1 MFFWQCVAIVIAP
14 LKKNTEPV
22 KTTVILAW
30 CWFGTLS
37 HGRKNIDGHLTFF
50 WFLYSG
56 IPDLALG
63 ILKMLIHV
71 CFRDVLQPVVN
82 WFVPGI
88 MRVSASLYR
97 KCTVFTVSLCP
108 L

>member
-37 HGRKNIDGHLTFF
+37 HGRKNIDVHLTFF

-71 CFRDVLQPVVN
+71 CFCD
-82 WFVPGI
+82 
-88 MRVSASLYR
+88 R
-97 KCTVFTVSLCP
+97 KKKKKKMYYNQ
-108 L
+108 